1 MNQVKTTVQFITSDN
16 RRQPTARII
25 FINSTGHIVQRTSR
39 YYGRRSVNQTP
50 NPSLHEGIFKKT
62 IKGFLNDQSPL
73 CIVAD
78 ISESKR
84 LTLAKNGRT
93 YFINGEKISFNHLSK
108 LLTMIILKMNKY
120 TDSEEI
126 DDDILDFLETPI
138 EINDAVINKIKYKFI
153 TEAGDVEETLLE
165 IEKISS
171 DSVAIQFYTD
181 IWVEMNHRQAVMF
194 IRACNGGSNK
204 YSAIPYQELYHL
216 CTGEY
221 LTNSQEK
228 VIEAFMI
235 QNKSSTLVTKRSME
249 LVEKLHKTFPNVYP
263 YEQLDETGSK
273 ATHRGLYVRGPGTS
287 WIITHGYADGQHVL
301 GRQNV
306 QTCNLYHA
314 VVPTNAESW
323 IYKLKEKDAD
333 FSTIYRDLGIRNNV
347 TTDGINIYCN
357 RGSICIDQMDTN
369 ISLGDQ
375 IASRVMVFINDKNN
389 INTVSTLRGYE
400 KEFDKPR
407 NKEVLKDGM
416 LSLRPINI
424 TPKIA
429 IKWLKGEQLL

>member
-1 MNQVKTTVQFITSDN
+1 MIKTTVQFRTADN
-16 RRQPTARII
+16 RQQPTDRIV
-25 FINSTGHIVQRTSR
+25 FINANGHTVQRTSR
-39 YYGRRSVNQTP
+39 YYGRRNVNQTP
-50 NPSLHEGIFKKT
+50 NPSLHEVIFKKT
-62 IKGFLNDQSPL
+62 IKAFLNDESPL
-73 CIVAD
+73 CIVTNL
-78 ISESKR
+78 SETKR
-84 LTLAKNGRT
+84 LTMAKNGRT
-93 YFINGEKISFNHLSK
+93 YFINGEKISFKHLCK
-108 LLTMIILKMNKY
+108 LLTLIILKMNKY
-120 TDSEEI
+120 ADSEEI

-153 TEAGDVEETLLE
+153 TEGGDVEETLLD

-181 IWVEMNHRQAVMF
+181 IWVEMKHRQAIMF

-221 LTNSQEK
+221 LTASQEK

-263 YEQLDETGSK
+263 FEQLDSFGTRSN
-273 ATHRGLYVRGPGTS
+273 RGLYVRGPGTS
-287 WIITHGYADGQHVL
+287 WVISHTYEDGQHVL

-306 QTCNLYHA
+306 QTYNLAHS
-314 VVPTNAESW
+314 VVPDEPESW
-323 IYKLKEKDAD
+323 IYKFQEKEAD
-333 FSTIYRDLGIRNNV
+333 FDKLYRDLGIRNNIL
-347 TTDGINIYCN
+347 TDGINIYFN

-369 ISLGDQ
+369 VSLGDQ

-389 INTVSTLRGYE
+389 IDTVSTLRGYE
-400 KEFDKPR
+400 REFNKPR
-407 NKEVLKDGM
+407 NKEVLKDGVF
-416 LSLRPINI
+416 SLRLIAISPE
-424 TPKIA
+424 IA
-429 IKWLKGEQLL
+429 IKWLKGEQLF

>member
-25 FINSTGHIVQRTSR
+25 FINSNGHIVQRTSR
-39 YYGRRSVNQTP
+39 YYGRRNINRTP
-50 NPSLHEGIFKKT
+50 NPTLHENIFKKT

-73 CIVAD
+73 CIVTD

-84 LTLAKNGRT
+84 LTIAKTGRT
-93 YFINGEKISFNHLSK
+93 YFINGEKISFNHLCK

-120 TDSEEI
+120 SDSEEI

-153 TEAGDVEETLLE
+153 TEAGDVEETLLD

-181 IWVEMNHRQAVMF
+181 IWIEMKHRQAVMF

-221 LTNSQEK
+221 LTPSQEK
-228 VIEAFMI
+228 VVEAFMI

-249 LVEKLHKTFPNVYP
+249 LVEKLHKTFPNVHP
-263 YEQLDETGSK
+263 YEQLDWEGNCTQ
-273 ATHRGLYVRGPGTS
+273 RGLYVRGPGTS
-287 WIITHGYADGQHVL
+287 WVISHGHKDGQHIL

-306 QTCNLYHA
+306 QTYNFYHA
-314 VVPTNAESW
+314 IVPTDAETW
-323 IYKLKEKDAD
+323 ILKLKRHDAD
-333 FSTIYRDLGIRNNV
+333 FSTIYRDLGIRSSV
-347 TTDGINIYCN
+347 YTDGINLYCN

-407 NKEVLKDGM
+407 NKEVLKDGVF
-416 LSLRPINI
+416 SVRPFNINPE
-424 TPKIA
+424 TT
-429 IKWLKGEQLL
+429 IKWLKGEQLF